1 MLCLNRL
8 WMASSSSVERFFH
21 MIICCCSSIELEET
35 TKYDIYEMIQY
46 DLICICWCFEHR
58 SRMGRCKSSS
68 TQVGNVKTLILSVLQ
83 TAEFEQL
90 KSSLRTFSRNTTSNI
105 SHLGAHI
112 TAHLLSFCSLFE
124 RGKKEIVEEKL
135 KQLLFFN
142 FVNGY
147 RSFSHSW
154 KLRMCYFIYGNFQTQ
169 AE

>member
-8 WMASSSSVERFFH
+8 WMASSSSVERFFSYDYMLLFFH
-21 MIICCCSSIELEET
+21 RAGKRDT
-35 TKYDIYEMIQY
+35 TEYDIYEMIQY
-46 DLICICWCFEHR
+46 DLICICWSFEHR

-83 TAEFEQL
+83 KAEFRQT
-90 KSSLRTFSRNTTSNI
+90 KPSLRPFSRTQHQTFPTW
-105 SHLGAHI
+105 AR
-112 TAHLLSFCSLFE
+112 TAHLLSFYSLSE